1 MSIPR
6 GTRIGSYEIAGL
18 LGAGGMGEVYR
29 AHDTRLG
36 RDVAIKILASRV
48 AEDPV
53 LLARIEREARL
64 LASLN
69 HPSIATI
76 HGVEEWQGTPAI
88 VMELIEGETLAVKLF
103 EGPLPPAEVVRIARQ
118 VADALCVAHDRGVVH
133 RDLKPANIH
142 IRPDGA
148 IKVLDFGLAKSVG
161 PSEGDGFSRRQAGAE
176 APALRTEVS
185 QSVTVAGSIMGTAPY
200 MSPEQARGMEVD
212 RRTDIW
218 AFGCTLY
225 EMLTGT
231 RAFYGAT
238 PADTVVAILSS
249 SPDWSKLPA
258 DTPDGLRALIE
269 RCLQRDVRHRLRD
282 LGDASFDYGATNSAF
297 IGAIST
303 ARRRNVGRALLV
315 AVPVLTAIV
324 LAGTVL
330 YFARGREAGP
340 LRKFEVQV
348 EGLGDQPGTFT
359 AESGPGAGVVISP
372 DGRRIV
378 YPAAGRLWVRELSE
392 LASRSLDGTDKAV
405 APSWSPDSAW
415 VAYAV
420 GDQLFKAPVS
430 GGSAMRV
437 AAVPGGFAEAGGIAW
452 SGDGVLVYTTGN
464 GGVWKVSAEGG
475 DPEVVIEIEPGVRD
489 YHDATVAAGQPLIIT
504 HYTNSQF
511 SIDRLDGTRREVL
524 FGPVPHVIRHAAFS
538 RGGHLV
544 YQRVGTNPGVWGV
557 PVEPR
562 TLQQRGEPFLVAAGG
577 LRPSVAAD
585 GTLVYVTDETWGRVQ
600 LSFVDRSGQ
609 KVSDVGD
616 PRAGIRQPALSPS
629 GDRVVMVA
637 PSGVGDD
644 LFVVD
649 VGRGTS
655 SQLTFSGVRGDPAW
669 DPVGRRI
676 AYSCGAT
683 GRDGGVCVANAD
695 GGGDPAVAIPGA
707 SQPDFAPDG
716 KQLAYLMLDP
726 NTRTDLWTAPL
737 DRASAPTLIKQSP
750 AFDFGPRVSP
760 DGRFVAYG
768 SSESGKPEV
777 YIADYPVPKR
787 RWQVSTGTGAEVR
800 WNPRGGEVFY
810 LDGTGQLRAARFD
823 GLAPPGKPVTLF
835 SESVA
840 RAHLSQGY
848 SPTPDGQQF
857 LVVRDIDRGKIRPR
871 ITVVQNWFAE
881 FAPKN

>member
-1 MSIPR
+1 LSIPR
-6 GTRIGSYEIAGL
+6 GTRIGTYEIVGL
-18 LGAGGMGEVYR
+18 LGSGGMGEVYR

-103 EGPLPPAEVVRIARQ
+103 EGPMPPAEVVRIAKQ
-118 VADALCVAHDRGVVH
+118 VADALCVAHDRGIVH

-148 IKVLDFGLAKSVG
+148 IKVLDFGLAKTVAI
-161 PSEGDGFSRRQAGAE
+161 EGADPTTG
-176 APALRTEVS
+176 VS
-185 QSVTVAGSIMGTAPY
+185 QSVTTTGSIMGTAPY
-200 MSPEQARGMEVD
+200 MSPEQARGGEVD

-225 EMLTGT
+225 EMLSGQ
-231 RAFYGAT
+231 RAFSGAT

-249 SPDWSKLPA
+249 TPDWSKLPA
-258 DTPDGLRALIE
+258 ETPPGLRALIE
-269 RCLQRDVRHRLRD
+269 RCLQRDIRHRLRD
-282 LGDASFDYGATNSAF
+282 LGDASFDYGATNPAF
-297 IGAIST
+297 VGAIAL
-303 ARRRNVGRALLV
+303 ARRRNFARALV
-315 AVPVLTAIV
+315 IGIPVLMALG

-378 YPAAGRLWVRELSE
+378 YPAAGRLWVRDLSE
-392 LASRSLDGTDKAV
+392 LASRALDGTEKAA

-415 VAYAV
+415 VGYAV
-420 GDQLFKAPVS
+420 GDQMFKSPVT
-430 GGSAMRV
+430 GGSSIRLAS
-437 AAVPGGFAEAGGIAW
+437 VPGGFAEAGGIAW
-452 SGDGVLVYTTGN
+452 SEDGVLTYTTGN
-464 GGVWKVSAEGG
+464 GGVWRVGADGG
-475 DPEVVIEIEPGVRD
+475 EPQPVLEIEPGVRD
-489 YHDATVAAGQPLIIT
+489 YHDATMAGGLPLIIT

-511 SIDRLDGTRREVL
+511 SIDRLDGNKRQVL
-524 FGPVPHVIRHAAFS
+524 FGPVSHVIRHAAFS
-538 RGGHLV
+538 SGGHLV
-544 YQRVGTNPGVWGV
+544 YQRVGTSPGVWGV
-557 PVEPR
+557 PVEPN
-562 TLQQRGEPFLVAAGG
+562 TLQPQGEPFLVAAGG

-609 KVSDVGD
+609 IQSNVGD
-616 PRAGIRQPALSPS
+616 PRAGLRHPALSPA
-629 GDRVVMVA
+629 GDRIVVMA
-637 PSGVGDD
+637 PSGSGDD

-649 VGRGTS
+649 VARGAST
-655 SQLTFSGVRGDPAW
+655 QLTFSGVRGDPAW
-669 DPVGRRI
+669 DPDGKRV
-676 AYSCGAT
+676 AFSCGAT
-683 GRDGGVCVANAD
+683 GRDGGVCLVSAD
-695 GGGDPAVAIPGA
+695 GHGEPAVAIPGA

-716 KQLAYLMLDP
+716 RHLAYLLLDP
-726 NTRTDLWTAPL
+726 NTRTDLWTSPL
-737 DRASAPTLIKQSP
+737 DRSAPATLIRQTP

-760 DGRFVAYG
+760 DGRFVAYA

-777 YIADYPVPKR
+777 YIADYPAPKR
-787 RWQVSTGTGAEVR
+787 RWQVSTDSGAEPR
-800 WNPRGGEVFY
+800 WNPRGGELFY
-810 LDGTGQLRAARFD
+810 LDATGQLRASVFD
-823 GLAPPGKPVTLF
+823 GASPPGRPVTLF
-835 SESVA
+835 PESVP
-840 RAHLSQGY
+840 RAHLSLGY
-848 SPTPDGQQF
+848 VASRDGQQF
-857 LVVRDIDRGKIRPR
+857 LVVRDIDRGKIKPR
-871 ITVVQNWFAE
+871 ITVVENWFAE
-881 FAPKN
+881 FAPKR